1 VPILCQAQQK
11 HKISTDW
18 HKTSTKDAQL
28 ILCLFCA
35 WHRTGTNQAQ
45 LYMSEKSEQ
54 KGCTNE
60 AQKRHRISTTLEDGH
75 KTHFVHFLCL
85 AQNRHKTGTSL
96 YVWKEWT
103 QTSTKE
109 HKRAQKGTLPNN
121 YRNEHKQAQQSTN
134 LFCAYSVPIL
144 YHFCAC
150 FGLKFL
156 KLHHISIIYTN
167 FVPTLCLLCAYFV
180 RSLCSCLCQVCAYSV
195 LFFPPVLHYSAWAFD
210 TSYYVA
216 GSMISLRNY

>member
-1 VPILCQAQQK
+1 MV
-11 HKISTDW
+11 
-18 HKTSTKDAQL
+18 TKL
-28 ILCLFCA
+28 ILCIFCA
-35 WHRTGTNQAQ
+35 WHRTGTKPAQ
-45 LYMSEKSEQ
+45 VFMSEKSEHKQ
-54 KGCTNE
+54 
-60 AQKRHRISTTLEDGH
+60 AQK
-75 KTHFVHFLCL
+75 
-85 AQNRHKTGTSL
+85 
-96 YVWKEWT
+96 
-103 QTSTKE
+103 STKE
-109 HKRAQKGTLPNN
+109 HKRAQKGTLPND